1 MFLSQYAAVFL
12 SFVLSSGRSKE
23 SVLYVRFSSWYHSAF
38 SPESQEH
45 DSVKSQKFLVPCKI
59 FYVRDFFYV
68 MSTNPHQTRSQ
79 NLPEY
84 NLSLFYCTFRH
95 STTPEYT
102 QNPSGN
108 FKQFLILEM
117 NRMYYCKTQYPSPKI
132 LRIPYKNPHRIHA
145 HTTDHN
151 SHFSIF

>member
-1 MFLSQYAAVFL
+1 MFLF
-12 SFVLSSGRSKE
+12 FVLSSERSE
-23 SVLYVRFSSWYHSAF
+23 EIGAIRPLFVLVSLCFFS
-38 SPESQEH
+38 ESQEH
-45 DSVKSQKFLVPCKI
+45 DSGKSKRILASYRI
-59 FYVRDFFYV
+59 FYARDFFYV

-79 NLPEY
+79 NLPEH
-84 NLSLFYCTFRH
+84 NLPLFYCTFRH

-117 NRMYYCKTQYPSPKI
+117 NRMYYCKTRYPSPKI
-132 LRIPYKNPHRIHA
+132 LRILCKNPHRIHA
-145 HTTDHN
+145 HITDHN